1 MNTNPENTERH
12 YIHAMA
18 YTHRERIVGM
28 FVFLGFILFLFFILI
43 SVKNQHLF
51 DRRVMYYLEVKSNE
65 GISHGSLVTV
75 LGTEVG
81 RVASLTLVQ
90 DQKIR
95 VAIEVYK
102 DQQPL
107 IKKGAKALVNRLTNI
122 GNALIEIES
131 GSMDAPMLVEG
142 ATIPV
147 EETPSLNDLLLG
159 MASIIQTVG
168 SNQLL
173 TNIESILP
181 KLERTVENAYRII
194 EQIATGHGVLG
205 AAVFDKKVEKELKS
219 VVTSGAEILSEAE
232 GIIGIAKQR
241 LVELEPLLIDAT
253 KVAHDVQ
260 GATQDLPGMVLELNK
275 IIAQANTALA
285 LINGELLNIPGTTVD
300 VKRAV
305 TKADRLLDSVQNTWP
320 LSNDIENTSN
330 NQLIPLQPS
339 HD

>member
-1 MNTNPENTERH
+1 
-12 YIHAMA
+12 
-18 YTHRERIVGM
+18 
-28 FVFLGFILFLFFILI
+28 
-43 SVKNQHLF
+43 
-51 DRRVMYYLEVKSNE
+51 MYYLEVKSNE

-320 LSNDIENTSN
+320 LSNDIENTNS

-339 HD
+339 SWIYQ